1 MRGKVAYL
9 LNRELGISMAE
20 IARNAGV
27 CPAAVIKASLPKL
40 QGIFKSLKSAPVDR
54 KRGLL
59 RSYTVKVEI
68 T

>member
-1 MRGKVAYL
+1 
-9 LNRELGISMAE
+9 MAE